1 MSFRVTGA
9 LLTTALLAASALEAG
24 AAPVAV
30 PAPTPAPTTL
40 TVGAGTTAAAA
51 TTRHA
56 RRRAYRHRV
65 PPEGGVYAR
74 NAILLDPL
82 TGEVLFEKNASRSV
96 PIASLSKLMTALVF
110 LEQKPDLD
118 KEVTVRAEEIA
129 GAGHTQLRRGEVVPL
144 GELLHMSLMCSDNC
158 ATRVIA
164 LESGLSPD
172 DFIARMNTKSI
183 ELGLTGTRFVEFTGL
198 NEHNVSTAADVARLL
213 HAAANEP
220 LIAEITTTRS
230 YEFHTARRW
239 HTVGNTNRL
248 LYGRYEILGGK
259 TGFIREAGYCFA
271 TWVRA
276 QGRDLIAVVLG
287 APTNATRFADAVR
300 LIQKV
305 PAATTTTATTTSAQ

>member
-9 LLTTALLAASALEAG
+9 LLTTALLAATALQAG
-24 AAPVAV
+24 AAPAAA
-30 PAPTPAPTTL
+30 PAPAMTPTVTT
-40 TVGAGTTAAAA
+40 VHSGTSTHR
-51 TTRHA
+51 THRH
-56 RRRAYRHRV
+56 AYRHRV

-118 KEVTVRAEEIA
+118 KQVTVRTEELA

-164 LESGLSPD
+164 LESGLAPD
-172 DFIARMNTKSI
+172 EFIGRMNTKSI

-230 YEFHTARRW
+230 YDFHTARRW
-239 HTVGNTNRL
+239 HTIGNTNRL
-248 LYGRYEILGGK
+248 LYGRYEVLGGK
-259 TGFIREAGYCFA
+259 TGFIQPAGYCFA

-305 PAATTTTATTTSAQ
+305 PPVTTTTATTTSAQ

>member
-9 LLTTALLAASALEAG
+9 LLTTALLAATAIEAG
-24 AAPVAV
+24 AMPAASPASP
-30 PAPTPAPTTL
+30 PAPTVTTVHSGTSTTHHHRRSARHHAP
-40 TVGAGTTAAAA
+40 
-51 TTRHA
+51 
-56 RRRAYRHRV
+56 
-65 PPEGGVYAR
+65 PSGGVYAR

-118 KEVTVRAEEIA
+118 KQVTVNTQELS

-164 LESGLSPD
+164 LESGLTPD

-198 NEHNVSTAADVARLL
+198 NEHNVSTAADIARLL

-220 LIAEITTTRS
+220 LLAEITTTRS
-230 YEFHTARRW
+230 YDFHTARRW
-239 HTVGNTNRL
+239 HTIGNTNRL
-248 LYGRYEILGGK
+248 LYGRYEVLGGK
-259 TGFIREAGYCFA
+259 TGFTRPAGYCFA